1 MDPSFEAFSKV
12 VNKHVLGEPERFKEL
27 KERLAMCE
35 YATSK
40 SGAAALGFL
49 MAMEEKENA
58 PNVYDQV
65 LYEVES
71 DHKDS
76 MVRTDAI
83 FGLICDWLD
92 KVFDEEGYEEDD
104 YARKIITGRFSPYM
118 VRK

>member
-27 KERLAMCE
+27 KERMAMCE

-65 LYEVES
+65 LYEVEN
-71 DHKDS
+71 DGEDS
-76 MVRTDAI
+76 MARTDAI
-83 FGLICDWLD
+83 FAAIYKWLD
-92 KVFDEEGYEEDD
+92 AVFEEEDYGED
-104 YARKIITGRFSPYM
+104 DFTRKLLSGRFNQYM
-118 VRK
+118 P